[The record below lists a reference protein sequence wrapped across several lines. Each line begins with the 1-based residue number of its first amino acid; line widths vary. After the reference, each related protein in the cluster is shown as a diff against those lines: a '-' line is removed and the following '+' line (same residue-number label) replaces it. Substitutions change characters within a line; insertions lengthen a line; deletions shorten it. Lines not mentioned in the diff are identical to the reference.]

1 MSFQRN
7 FTFSLIIS
15 ESEHSVETSGK
26 GLDVTR
32 VKKLHYYEFSCFA
45 LWLTILAK
53 KNLFKDTKFQQKV
66 SLGLE

>member
-32 VKKLHYYEFSCFA
+32 VKKLHNYEFRVQLLCSVVNNF
-45 LWLTILAK
+45 
-53 KNLFKDTKFQQKV
+53 
-66 SLGLE
+66 S